1 MGFSPVDQNI
11 LGITMLLFDRNFN
24 TSFFEP
30 AGGGDPVLY
39 QHLFWF
45 FGHPEVYILIIP
57 GFGII
62 SHVIGTMSD
71 KSVFGYI
78 GMVYAMLS
86 IGVLGFIVW
95 SQGVASLTCK
105 RWLNKLAIGL
115 DNLVLWNP
123 FYRKNFHSY
132 IKWAGNLWY
141 SYLKTF
147 IKTSFNMNYDL
158 LKDPQRLYANN
169 CYINFLKVYNLLI
182 KNENDNINY
191 PDEVWLRWLIGFI
204 EGDGALLAYKDSLSI
219 VLTQKESLI
228 LYHIQEV
235 LGFGLVKEF
244 KGFSRL
250 IIKNNSDI
258 YLMILLLNGN
268 LVLDKRK
275 QQLEKMINVF
285 NTKKFKESK
294 WLSLRISE
302 KITFISSSSV
312 VTLKDSWL
320 SGFTDAEGCFNVH
333 IMKRKEMKTQYNVS
347 LRFILDQK
355 DEESVLQNIC
365 NLIGYGKV
373 SRRNLKPRNIFRYT
387 LHSLSRSKGVIDYFN
402 TYPLKTTKKYSFNIW
417 VKIYNMIIKKE
428 HLTKEGLNTIRF
440 LRTNMNKYTIAN
452 KPIGAIMP

>member
-235 LGFGLVKEF
+235 LGFVLVKEF
-244 KGFSRL
+244 NVFYRL
-250 IIKNNSDI
+250 II
-258 YLMILLLNGN
+258 
-268 LVLDKRK
+268 
-275 QQLEKMINVF
+275 
-285 NTKKFKESK
+285 
-294 WLSLRISE
+294 
-302 KITFISSSSV
+302 
-312 VTLKDSWL
+312 
-320 SGFTDAEGCFNVH
+320 
-333 IMKRKEMKTQYNVS
+333 
-347 LRFILDQK
+347 
-355 DEESVLQNIC
+355 
-365 NLIGYGKV
+365 
-373 SRRNLKPRNIFRYT
+373 
-387 LHSLSRSKGVIDYFN
+387 
-402 TYPLKTTKKYSFNIW
+402 
-417 VKIYNMIIKKE
+417 
-428 HLTKEGLNTIRF
+428 
-440 LRTNMNKYTIAN
+440 
-452 KPIGAIMP
+452 